1 MRTYLVESGYPQAA
15 DMPGDVTGGQLRYL
29 WKQTSGANPSAAPT
43 TLQYDDSGAPIRP
56 NILRIRDAA
65 TRTSLVRQYLIAS
78 GHPEAAD
85 MAGDASR
92 GALHNL
98 WRRTSAARQSRL
110 RHRDEGRQRSAVR
123 REQDRDRPSG
133 YLKARNSTARP
144 VREGETPVPAAGA
157 KAMLRYDPKA
167 HEAAAYVDLGS
178 LTPDDPADWR
188 VCTYCKA
195 LLWPDEAL
203 RVPPAKDEGGTGW
216 RSTLCCGKGAV
227 RLDPVQRSA
236 ALDELWKDDRNAKDL
251 CHHARM
257 CAAPFP
263 LPPPTPTA
271 AVSRNEETCLNRQP
285 APPGPSVRVL
295 STKRPGLPLKT
306 SSRQT
311 VTSSLRSRDCDM
323 RGPIGVHMRAQA
335 EQRARARLSE
345 GSDARQSAGP
355 VGLYAVCCDPGQAL
369 PQDWAARA

>member
-1 MRTYLVESGYPQAA
+1 
-15 DMPGDVTGGQLRYL
+15 MPGDVTGGQLRYL

-216 RSTLCCGKGAV
+216 RGTLCCGKGAV

-251 CHHARM
+251 CHHARI
-257 CAAPFP
+257 ATGPERARSQYKKTGFTSQNV
-263 LPPPTPTA
+263 LNNGLALASQKVQTPD
-271 AVSRNEETCLNRQP
+271 NR
-285 APPGPSVRVL
+285 PGRSGYMPSVAIQGKLYHKIGPLEPYPDNPQWPRSFAQLYVHDPALDEASANDDEFQARAGNLKWPSNTSRLEKDRVL
-295 STKRPGLPLKT
+295 AL
-306 SSRQT
+306 
-311 VTSSLRSRDCDM
+311 LRSLQTMM
-323 RGPIGVHMRAQA
+323 RT
-335 EQRARARLSE
+335 ENL
-345 GSDARQSAGP
+345 
-355 VGLYAVCCDPGQAL
+355 
-369 PQDWAARA
+369 